1 MLTILFL
8 PIPPILIDLGLA
20 FSIALSALI
29 LMVAL
34 WIQRPLDF
42 SAFPT
47 VLLIA
52 TILRLALNVA
62 TTRLILSRG
71 GEGEQAAG
79 HVVAGFSKFVM
90 GGDFVIGLIIFAI
103 LVTVNFVVITKGAT
117 RIAEVG
123 ARFTL
128 DAIPGKQM
136 AIDADLSAGLID
148 DKEAQRRRR
157 ELEEESAFFGA
168 MDGASKFVR
177 GDAIAGLII
186 TAINIFGGI
195 IIGVTHHG
203 LTLSRAADVYTKL
216 SVGDGLVSQMPALIV
231 SLSAGLLVSK
241 GGTRGSAEQ
250 AVLRQL
256 SGYPRAVSAAALMMF
271 VLAIMPGLPMAP
283 FVLLGGVMAFVGYT
297 LPRRQAARDRKE
309 DARKADERAQTAA
322 KESVKES
329 LKTAEIELALGGHLS
344 VHLLGSRT
352 ELGHRVAKIRKKFAK
367 QYGFV
372 IPEIKL
378 TDNLSIDPKGY
389 QIRIHDTRVAHGELR
404 LGEVLVLVDKD
415 GKPDVPGE
423 EVDRTRLRH
432 EGAVGDGGFHRRSQ
446 ATGLQTGRQSVGSA
460 HASERG
466 DQGESRPAP
475 VLQGHA
481 RAARP
486 ARSRIQAPDRGSL
499 PVTDFLFGPA
509 GDPEDPAGR
518 ARVDPQSPSDPRGDR
533 GDRAPCAALR
543 TGGGACPHAACPADL
558 RRPLRQRRA
567 QRGPPRQSL
576 GSRLPPEPEA
586 RPQGGRRRIRRR
598 SAPDRAVRDGSQRGD
613 PQVHRERHQ
622 RGAGGDP
629 GGPSLCPDDPGT
641 GVPDTAGPV
650 ACGGRAQRRD
660 QSARSHIVISSLA
673 DSVLV
678 TFIVFCRIGACLMFV
693 PGYSSV
699 NVPAQ
704 VRLFIALVT
713 TFALTPILIAVL
725 KPLTDQAAPL
735 TLALLIGSEV
745 LVGSVIGLGG
755 RVFFLALQTMA
766 TVMASAIGLSNIPG
780 TPIGDTDPA
789 PALVPLIMASVT
801 TLFFMTDQHWQVL
814 RGLMNSYDVWHP
826 GARLGGSMALDQL
839 VSRLS
844 EAFVLT
850 LRIASP
856 FIVYSV
862 IVNLAVGLINKLTP
876 AIPVYFISVPFVLFG
891 GFLLLYLTSDELLT
905 QFMLGVSSWL
915 SE

>member
-1 MLTILFL
+1 MADTLAASLPNPRRFGADAFFAGGIVTMLTILFL
-8 PIPPILIDLGLA
+8 PIPPVLIDLGLA

-52 TILRLALNVA
+52 TILRLALNIA

-79 HVVAGFSKFVM
+79 HVVAGFSQFVM

-256 SGYPRAVSAAALMMF
+256 GGYPRAVSAASLMMF
-271 VLAIMPGLPMAP
+271 VLALMPGLPMAP
-283 FVLLGGVMAFVGYT
+283 FVLLGGVMAFVGYS
-297 LPRRQAARDRKE
+297 LPRRQAARERKE
-309 DARKADERAQTAA
+309 HARKAEERAQNDV

-329 LKTAEIELALGGHLS
+329 LKTAEIELSLGSHLS
-344 VHLLGSRT
+344 VHLLGSRN
-352 ELGHRVAKIRKKFAK
+352 ELAHRVAKIRKKFAK

-378 TDNLSIDPKGY
+378 SDNLSIDPKGY

-404 LGEVLVLVDKD
+404 IGEVMVLVDKD
-415 GKPDVPGE
+415 GKPDVPGDEVIEPAFGMKALWVTEAFTE
-423 EVDRTRLRH
+423 EVKRQGCKPVDNLSVLLTHLSEVLRANLSQLLSYKDMRGLLDRLEPEYKRLADDLCPSQISYSGLLAILKILLGERVSIRNLH
-432 EGAVGDGGFHRRSQ
+432 LILEAIAEIAPHVRRSEQ
-446 ATGLQTGRQSVGSA
+446 VAEHVRMRLAQQICGDLADNGVLNVLRLGNRWDLAFHQSLKRDA
-460 HASERG
+460 KG
-466 DQGESRPAP
+466 DVVEFDA
-475 VLQGHA
+475 
-481 RAARP
+481 
-486 ARSRIQAPDRGSL
+486 
-499 PVTDFLFGPA
+499 
-509 GDPEDPAGR
+509 
-518 ARVDPQSPSDPRGDR
+518 DPRLIEQF
-533 GDRAPCAALR
+533 ATEASAAVRKFTEDGTSVVLAV
-543 TGGGACPHAACPADL
+543 T
-558 RRPLRQRRA
+558 
-567 QRGPPRQSL
+567 
-576 GSRLPPEPEA
+576 PEA
-586 RPQGGRRRIRRR
+586 RPYVRMILERVFPTLPILSHVEVAR
-598 SAPDRAVRDGSQRGD
+598 SAEIRAL
-613 PQVHRERHQ
+613 
-622 RGAGGDP
+622 GA
-629 GGPSLCPDDPGT
+629 
-641 GVPDTAGPV
+641 
-650 ACGGRAQRRD
+650 
-660 QSARSHIVISSLA
+660 IS
-673 DSVLV
+673 
-678 TFIVFCRIGACLMFV
+678 
-693 PGYSSV
+693 
-699 NVPAQ
+699 
-704 VRLFIALVT
+704 
-713 TFALTPILIAVL
+713 
-725 KPLTDQAAPL
+725 
-735 TLALLIGSEV
+735 
-745 LVGSVIGLGG
+745 
-755 RVFFLALQTMA
+755 
-766 TVMASAIGLSNIPG
+766 
-780 TPIGDTDPA
+780 
-789 PALVPLIMASVT
+789 
-801 TLFFMTDQHWQVL
+801 
-814 RGLMNSYDVWHP
+814 
-826 GARLGGSMALDQL
+826 
-839 VSRLS
+839 
-844 EAFVLT
+844 
-850 LRIASP
+850 
-856 FIVYSV
+856 
-862 IVNLAVGLINKLTP
+862 
-876 AIPVYFISVPFVLFG
+876 
-891 GFLLLYLTSDELLT
+891 
-905 QFMLGVSSWL
+905 
-915 SE
+915 

>member
-1 MLTILFL
+1 MADTLAASLPSPRRLGADAFFAGGIVAMLTILFL

-52 TILRLALNVA
+52 TILRLALNIA

-177 GDAIAGLII
+177 GDAIAGLLI

-256 SGYPRAVSAAALMMF
+256 GGYPRAVSAAALMMF
-271 VLAIMPGLPMAP
+271 VLALMPGLPMAP
-283 FVLLGGVMAFVGYT
+283 FLLLGGVMAFVGYS
-297 LPRRQAARDRKE
+297 LPRRQAARERKE
-309 DARKADERAQTAA
+309 AALKADERAQTDA
-322 KESVKES
+322 KESVKEQ

-344 VHLLGSRT
+344 VHLLGSRN
-352 ELGHRVAKIRKKFAK
+352 ELAHRVAKIRKKFAK

-372 IPEIKL
+372 VPEIKL

-423 EVDRTRLRH
+423 EVIEPAFGMKALWVTEAFTDEVKRQGCKPVDNLSVLLTHLSEVIRANLAQLLSYKDMRALLDRLDPEYKRLVEDLCPSQISYSGLLAILKILLAERVSIRNLHLILEAIAEIAPHVRRSEQVAEHVRTRL
-432 EGAVGDGGFHRRSQ
+432 AQQICGDLSDNGVLNVVRLGNRWDLAFH
-446 ATGLQTGRQSVGSA
+446 QSLKRDA
-460 HASERG
+460 KG
-466 DQGESRPAP
+466 DVVEFDA
-475 VLQGHA
+475 
-481 RAARP
+481 
-486 ARSRIQAPDRGSL
+486 
-499 PVTDFLFGPA
+499 
-509 GDPEDPAGR
+509 
-518 ARVDPQSPSDPRGDR
+518 DPRLIEQF
-533 GDRAPCAALR
+533 ATEASAAIRKFTESGTSVVLAV
-543 TGGGACPHAACPADL
+543 T
-558 RRPLRQRRA
+558 
-567 QRGPPRQSL
+567 
-576 GSRLPPEPEA
+576 PEA
-586 RPQGGRRRIRRR
+586 RPYVRMILERVFPTLPVLSHVEVAR
-598 SAPDRAVRDGSQRGD
+598 SAEIRAL
-613 PQVHRERHQ
+613 
-622 RGAGGDP
+622 GA
-629 GGPSLCPDDPGT
+629 
-641 GVPDTAGPV
+641 
-650 ACGGRAQRRD
+650 
-660 QSARSHIVISSLA
+660 IS
-673 DSVLV
+673 
-678 TFIVFCRIGACLMFV
+678 
-693 PGYSSV
+693 
-699 NVPAQ
+699 
-704 VRLFIALVT
+704 
-713 TFALTPILIAVL
+713 
-725 KPLTDQAAPL
+725 
-735 TLALLIGSEV
+735 
-745 LVGSVIGLGG
+745 
-755 RVFFLALQTMA
+755 
-766 TVMASAIGLSNIPG
+766 
-780 TPIGDTDPA
+780 
-789 PALVPLIMASVT
+789 
-801 TLFFMTDQHWQVL
+801 
-814 RGLMNSYDVWHP
+814 
-826 GARLGGSMALDQL
+826 
-839 VSRLS
+839 
-844 EAFVLT
+844 
-850 LRIASP
+850 
-856 FIVYSV
+856 
-862 IVNLAVGLINKLTP
+862 
-876 AIPVYFISVPFVLFG
+876 
-891 GFLLLYLTSDELLT
+891 
-905 QFMLGVSSWL
+905 
-915 SE
+915 

>member
-1 MLTILFL
+1 MADTLAASLPSPRRLGADAFFAAGIVIMLTILFL

-52 TILRLALNVA
+52 TILRLALNIA

-71 GEGEQAAG
+71 GEGEHAAG
-79 HVVAGFSKFVM
+79 YVVAGFSKFVM

-195 IIGVTHHG
+195 VIGVTHHG
-203 LTLSRAADVYTKL
+203 LTLTRAADVYTKL

-256 SGYPRAVSAAALMMF
+256 GGYPRAVSAAALMMF
-271 VLAIMPGLPMAP
+271 VLALMPGLPMAP

-297 LPRRQAARDRKE
+297 LPRRQAARERKE
-309 DARKADERAQTAA
+309 AALKADERAQTEA
-322 KESVKES
+322 KESVKEQ

-352 ELGHRVAKIRKKFAK
+352 ELAHRVAKIRKKFAK

-423 EVDRTRLRH
+423 EVIEPAFGMKALWVTEAFTDEVKRQGCKPVDNLSVLLTHLSEVIRANLAQLLSYKDMRALLDRLDPEYKRLVEDLCPSQISYSGLLAILKILLAERVSIRNLH
-432 EGAVGDGGFHRRSQ
+432 LILEAIAEIAPHVRRSEQ
-446 ATGLQTGRQSVGSA
+446 VAEHVRMRLAQQICGDLSDNGVLNVVRLGNRWDLAFHQSLKRDA
-460 HASERG
+460 KG
-466 DQGESRPAP
+466 DVVEFDA
-475 VLQGHA
+475 
-481 RAARP
+481 
-486 ARSRIQAPDRGSL
+486 
-499 PVTDFLFGPA
+499 
-509 GDPEDPAGR
+509 
-518 ARVDPQSPSDPRGDR
+518 DPRLIEQF
-533 GDRAPCAALR
+533 ATEASAAIRKFTESGTSVVLAV
-543 TGGGACPHAACPADL
+543 T
-558 RRPLRQRRA
+558 
-567 QRGPPRQSL
+567 
-576 GSRLPPEPEA
+576 PEA
-586 RPQGGRRRIRRR
+586 RPYVRMILERVFPTLPVLSHVEVAR
-598 SAPDRAVRDGSQRGD
+598 SAEIRAL
-613 PQVHRERHQ
+613 
-622 RGAGGDP
+622 GA
-629 GGPSLCPDDPGT
+629 
-641 GVPDTAGPV
+641 
-650 ACGGRAQRRD
+650 
-660 QSARSHIVISSLA
+660 IS
-673 DSVLV
+673 
-678 TFIVFCRIGACLMFV
+678 
-693 PGYSSV
+693 
-699 NVPAQ
+699 
-704 VRLFIALVT
+704 
-713 TFALTPILIAVL
+713 
-725 KPLTDQAAPL
+725 
-735 TLALLIGSEV
+735 
-745 LVGSVIGLGG
+745 
-755 RVFFLALQTMA
+755 
-766 TVMASAIGLSNIPG
+766 
-780 TPIGDTDPA
+780 
-789 PALVPLIMASVT
+789 
-801 TLFFMTDQHWQVL
+801 
-814 RGLMNSYDVWHP
+814 
-826 GARLGGSMALDQL
+826 
-839 VSRLS
+839 
-844 EAFVLT
+844 
-850 LRIASP
+850 
-856 FIVYSV
+856 
-862 IVNLAVGLINKLTP
+862 
-876 AIPVYFISVPFVLFG
+876 
-891 GFLLLYLTSDELLT
+891 
-905 QFMLGVSSWL
+905 
-915 SE
+915 